1 MDLTVGMRGS
11 ISLQGLEVGGI
22 PCRFGT
28 VAPGVIESISDDG
41 DLTVRLDAP
50 FGGQDVLEIG
60 SDRFVQRTM
69 G

>member
-28 VAPGVIESISDDG
+28 VAPGVIEGISG
-41 DLTVRLDAP
+41 DELTVRLDAP

-60 SDRFVQRTM
+60 TDRFVQRTL

>member
-1 MDLTVGMRGS
+1 MGVTVGMRGS

-28 VAPGVIESISDDG
+28 VVPGFVESINDG
-41 DLTVRLDAP
+41 ELTIRLDSP
-50 FGGQDVLEIG
+50 FSGQATVEITP
-60 SDRFVQRTM
+60 DRFVQRTE